1 MSLRA
6 LSSRVIRPYIPV
18 APTAWTAFRGYA
30 TKKYTE
36 AHEWISVENDIGT
49 VGITDHAQKSL
60 GDVVFIETPAVGE
73 KFSAEEQIGTVESV
87 KAVSDIYTPVSGE
100 VVEVNTSLQDEPSL
114 INQSAEGEGWLA
126 KIKLSN
132 PQELEALMDEAQYKE
147 HCANDEH

>member
-30 TKKYTE
+30 TKKYTA

-49 VGITDHAQKSL
+49 VGITDHAQRNL
-60 GDVVFIETPAVGE
+60 GDVVFVETLAVGE
-73 KFSAEEQIGTVESV
+73 KISAEERVGTVESV

-100 VVEVNTSLQDEPSL
+100 IVEVNTDVQDDPTL
-114 INQSAEGEGWLA
+114 INQSAEDKGWLA
-126 KIKLSN
+126 KIKLSK
-132 PQELEALMDEAQYKE
+132 PQELEALMDEAKYKE
-147 HCANDEH
+147 HCGEL